1 MATYQATR
9 LRHQTHAAEQ
19 LLHHFDQL
27 TWSPERLRE
36 HREQRLRRLLALA
49 RERSPWHRQRLGGLD
64 LERFGEDQLE
74 AIPPMTKADLMANF
88 DQIVT
93 DPRLTLGS
101 IEDHLAGLQS
111 DAYLLEHYHAIASG
125 GSSGRRGVYVYDW
138 EGWSDWF
145 LMVIR
150 RLLLAL
156 RSAPGSRAQPAP
168 ATGGADRPIVAAV
181 VMGERASHGSS
192 AAPQTFRDLGSVLWN
207 RMPIS
212 APLAEQLSRLQELQP
227 ELLACYPSRLRQLV
241 LAQQAGALSI
251 APSVVFCTAEPL
263 PEATRTEVEQTWGC
277 PIVNCWASSEAGAMA
292 VSCGH
297 SAELHLSDDR
307 LIIEP
312 VDREGGPVPVGVR
325 SSKVYVTNLFNDLLP
340 LIRFEITDELTLSGR
355 VCLCGSPH
363 RLAVAVEGRLDDCF
377 EYPGLEPIHP
387 QLFRSRL
394 GRERNL
400 VEYQVRQL
408 PRGVEV
414 SLQLQGELDL
424 EPLRADLGLA
434 LSRAGLAEPEVVL
447 HTDRPF
453 TTTAV
458 GKLQRFIPLAGSLE
472 VPLGARPSRE
482 REAQAS
488 GESGAT
494 RAGS

>member
-9 LRHQTHAAEQ
+9 LLHQAHAAEQ
-19 LLHHFDQL
+19 LLHHFGQL

-36 HREQRLRRLLALA
+36 YREQRLRRLLALA
-49 RERSPWHRQRLGGLD
+49 RERSLWHRKRLAGLD
-64 LERFGEDQLE
+64 LEHFSEAQLE
-74 AIPPMTKADLMANF
+74 RIPPMTKDDLMANF

-93 DPRLTLGS
+93 DPRLTLS
-101 IEDHLAGLQS
+101 SVEDHLAGLQS
-111 DAYLLEHYHAIASG
+111 DAYLLDRYHAIASG

-138 EGWSDWF
+138 QGWSDWF
-145 LMVIR
+145 LLVIR

-156 RSAPGSRAQPAP
+156 GATPGTPE
-168 ATGGADRPIVAAV
+168 RPIVAAV

-192 AAPQTFRDLGSVLWN
+192 AAPQTFRELGSVLWN
-207 RMPIS
+207 RVPIS
-212 APLAEQLSRLQELQP
+212 LPFAEQLSRLQELQP
-227 ELLACYPSRLRQLV
+227 ELLACYPSRLRQLL
-241 LAQQAGALSI
+241 LAQQTGALAI
-251 APSVVFCTAEPL
+251 QPRVVFCTSEPL
-263 PEATRTEVEQTWGC
+263 LEATRAEAEQTWGC

-292 VSCGH
+292 VSCGQ

-312 VDREGGPVPVGVR
+312 VDRRGRAVPVGVR

-340 LIRFEITDELTLSGR
+340 LIRFEITDELTLSDR
-355 VCLCGSPH
+355 SCPCGSPH
-363 RLAVAVEGRLDDCF
+363 RLVSAVEGRLDDCF
-377 EYPGLEPIHP
+377 DYPGLEPIHP
-387 QLFRSRL
+387 HLFRARL

-414 SLQLQGELDL
+414 SLQLQGTLDL
-424 EPLRADLGLA
+424 EQLRGDLRRA
-434 LSRAGLAEPEVVL
+434 LSEAGLPNPKVVL
-447 HTDRPF
+447 HADRSF
-453 TTTAV
+453 VTTSV
-458 GKLQRFIPLAGSLE
+458 GKLPRFIPLASSAGGSLGA
-472 VPLGARPSRE
+472 PPSARPAAE

-488 GESGAT
+488 RALHA

>member
-9 LRHQTHAAEQ
+9 LLHQAHAAEQ

-36 HREQRLRRLLALA
+36 HRERRLRRLLVLA
-49 RERSPWHRQRLGGLD
+49 RERSPWHRQRLSGLD
-64 LERFGEDQLE
+64 LDRLELDRLDEAQLE
-74 AIPPMTKADLMANF
+74 AIPPMTKHDLMANF

-93 DPRLTLGS
+93 DPRLTLRS
-101 IEDHLAGLQS
+101 VEDHLAGLQS
-111 DAYLLEHYHAIASG
+111 DAYLLERYHAIASG

-145 LMVIR
+145 LTVVR
-150 RLLLAL
+150 RLLRAL
-156 RSAPGSRAQPAP
+156 RTTA
-168 ATGGADRPIVAAV
+168 ADAERPIVAAV

-192 AAPQTFRDLGSVLWN
+192 AAPQTFRELGNVLWN
-207 RMPIS
+207 RVPIS
-212 APLAEQLSRLQELQP
+212 APPAEQLSRLQELQP
-227 ELLACYPSRLRQLV
+227 ELLACYPSRLRQLA
-241 LAQQAGALSI
+241 LAQQSGALSI
-251 APSVVFCTAEPL
+251 APRVVFSTAEPL
-263 PEATRTEVEQTWGC
+263 LPATRAEVEQTWGC
-277 PIVNCWASSEAGAMA
+277 SIVNCWASSEAGAMA

-297 SAELHLSDDR
+297 GAELHLSDDR

-312 VDREGGPVPVGVR
+312 VDREGRPVPVGVR
-325 SSKVYVTNLFNDLLP
+325 SSKIYMTNLFNELLP
-340 LIRFEITDELTLSGR
+340 LIRFEITDELTLSDR
-355 VCLCGSPH
+355 VCPCGSPH
-363 RLAVAVEGRLDDCF
+363 RLVAAVEGRLDECF

-387 QLFRSRL
+387 QRFRSRL

-414 SLQLQGELDL
+414 SLQSQGELDL
-424 EPLRADLGLA
+424 QQLRADLVQA
-434 LSRAGLAEPEVVL
+434 LSQAGLSDPKVVL

-458 GKLQRFIPLAGSLE
+458 GKLPRFIPLAVSSGASSGVSSGAPAGGRPLE
-472 VPLGARPSRE
+472 AQPSRE
-482 REAQAS
+482 LDA
-488 GESGAT
+488 